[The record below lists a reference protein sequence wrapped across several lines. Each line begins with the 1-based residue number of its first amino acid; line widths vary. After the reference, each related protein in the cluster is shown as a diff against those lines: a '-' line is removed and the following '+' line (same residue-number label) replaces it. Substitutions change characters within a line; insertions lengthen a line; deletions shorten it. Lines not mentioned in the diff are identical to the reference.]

1 LDFGKNFGKYGVAFF
16 GSFQVRHL
24 NRKTNRFNHL
34 ERKSLNVE
42 KIGAL
47 SFEGRYIMDKND
59 IFRLILSIIV
69 CQMAG
74 IIGSA
79 LTTGSLKDWYPT
91 LVTPSFTPPGS
102 TIGLIWI
109 ILFTLMGVSLFLVWR
124 EVPENPAARTALY
137 FFGAQ
142 LIVNVLW
149 NVAFFSLRSPASGL
163 MVIAV
168 LWILILITIVKFWP
182 INKTAALLLVPYI
195 IWVSVAAYLNYSLW
209 ILNS

>member
-1 LDFGKNFGKYGVAFF
+1 M
-16 GSFQVRHL
+16 
-24 NRKTNRFNHL
+24 RFPLRAGN
-34 ERKSLNVE
+34 
-42 KIGAL
+42 
-47 SFEGRYIMDKND
+47 IMDKND
-59 IFRLILSIIV
+59 LFRLILSIII

-79 LTTGSLKDWYPT
+79 LTAGSLAEWYPT
-91 LVTPSFTPPGS
+91 LTKPSFTPPGS

-124 EVPENPAARTALY
+124 EYPENPAARTALL
-137 FFGAQ
+137 FFAAQ

-149 NVAFFSLRSPASGL
+149 NVAFFTLRSPASGL
-163 MVIAV
+163 LVIAV
-168 LWILILITIVKFWP
+168 LWILILITILKFWP

-209 ILNS
+209 RLNP

>member
-1 LDFGKNFGKYGVAFF
+1 
-16 GSFQVRHL
+16 
-24 NRKTNRFNHL
+24 
-34 ERKSLNVE
+34 
-42 KIGAL
+42 
-47 SFEGRYIMDKND
+47 MDKND

-79 LTTGSLKDWYPT
+79 LTAGSLKDWYST

-124 EVPENPAARTALY
+124 EVPENPAARTAL
-137 FFGAQ
+137 FFFAAQ

-195 IWVSVAAYLNYSLW
+195 IWVSVAAYLNYSIW
-209 ILNS
+209 RLNP

>member
-1 LDFGKNFGKYGVAFF
+1 LP
-16 GSFQVRHL
+16 
-24 NRKTNRFNHL
+24 
-34 ERKSLNVE
+34 
-42 KIGAL
+42 
-47 SFEGRYIMDKND
+47 FEGRYIMDKND

-79 LTTGSLKDWYPT
+79 LTIGSLKDWYPT

-124 EVPENPAARTALY
+124 EFPENPAARTAL
-137 FFGAQ
+137 FFFAAQ
-142 LIVNVLW
+142 LVVNVLW

-195 IWVSVAAYLNYSLW
+195 IWVSVAAYLNYSIW
-209 ILNS
+209 RLNP